1 VAAGA
6 VLLAFCFFLLLLVPV
21 VLFLFTYI
29 FRQACA
35 WSGLPK
41 PNILT
46 AAGVMILIRISTT
59 ISEALMRFVVFEACD
74 RAGYPDWEA
83 DIIVLFLFLPIDMLI
98 SAGLHSG
105 LMNIKFGKGI
115 EVWFVQGLIIL
126 TMLAAI
132 TFVVA
137 LYLLVK
143 HFN

>member
-1 VAAGA
+1 VAGA
-6 VLLAFCFFLLLLVPV
+6 MLLGFCFFLLLLIPV
-21 VLFLFTYI
+21 SLFLFTYI

-41 PNILT
+41 PSVLT

-59 ISEALMRFVVFEACD
+59 ISEALMDLVVSESCAW
-74 RAGYPDWEA
+74 AGLPNWESG
-83 DIIVLFLFLPIDMLI
+83 IIVVFLFLPIDMLI
-98 SAGLHSG
+98 SAGLHAG

-126 TMLAAI
+126 TILTAI
-132 TFVVA
+132 TFVVGV
-137 LYLLVK
+137 YLLVK

>member
-1 VAAGA
+1 VAGA
-6 VLLAFCFFLLLLVPV
+6 MLLAFCFFLLLLVPV
-21 VLFLFTYI
+21 SLFMFTYI

-41 PNILT
+41 PSILT

-59 ISEALMRFVVFEACD
+59 ISEALMNYAVSKTCEW
-74 RAGYPDWEA
+74 AGFPDWETS
-83 DIIVLFLFLPIDMLI
+83 IIVIFLFLPIDMLI
-98 SAGLHSG
+98 SSGLHSG

-132 TFVVA
+132 AFVVGV
-137 LYLLVK
+137 YLLVK